1 MKRNSKI
8 LLIGFVLLSIVL
20 IGTVPLTD
28 LIISLFLP
36 LSENRNETLEY
47 ANYEILSGIISEA
60 IRALIT
66 VYLYYTTENKG
77 SSLAHGIRY
86 GILYSALIASLY
98 IILGGFYFQLK
109 NPNKFVIVDS
119 AILFVQGI
127 LSGIVLFYTFR
138 RKTKNASH

>member
-1 MKRNSKI
+1 MKRNSKV

-36 LSENRNETLEY
+36 LSESRNETLEY

-109 NPNKFVIVDS
+109 NPYKFVIVDS

-138 RKTKNASH
+138 KKNASH

>member
-1 MKRNSKI
+1 MKRNSKV

-36 LSENRNETLEY
+36 LSESRNETPEY

-109 NPNKFVIVDS
+109 NPYKFVIVDS

-138 RKTKNASH
+138 KKNASH